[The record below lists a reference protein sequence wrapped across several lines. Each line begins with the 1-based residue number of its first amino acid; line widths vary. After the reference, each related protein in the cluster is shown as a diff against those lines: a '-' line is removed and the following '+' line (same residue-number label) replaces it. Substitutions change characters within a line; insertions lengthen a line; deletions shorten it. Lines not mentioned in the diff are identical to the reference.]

1 MPTQDDWATSRDS
14 RGDISKIHRVHIVPW
29 FYLAYKILSRSDA
42 FLCNLIQD
50 LGEHAPANAGKL
62 AASPWMFE
70 ALMLLVDIPT
80 SIKNQSAVR
89 MAATWLRHFRRSWH
103 RPFTEGNAIQITFTK
118 YLPMTLCRDRSYLSL
133 AIFLCFP
140 LFPPTISEVI
150 VCDQLSKPQKQN
162 LAFLSLGHNTSSY
175 NPAASHLLIEAY
187 KSHNWSVRNTRPSL
201 FSSNLGTLRHT
212 YYASKANKV
221 LNFWKSDNRRSNRP

>member
-29 FYLAYKILSRSDA
+29 FSLAYKILSRSDA

-50 LGEHAPANAGKL
+50 LGEHAPANAGNL

-89 MAATWLRHFRRSWH
+89 MAATWLRHFRLSWH
-103 RPFTEGNAIQITFTK
+103 RPFTEGNSIQITLTK

-162 LAFLSLGHNTSSY
+162 LAFL
-175 NPAASHLLIEAY
+175 
-187 KSHNWSVRNTRPSL
+187 
-201 FSSNLGTLRHT
+201 
-212 YYASKANKV
+212 
-221 LNFWKSDNRRSNRP
+221 